1 VRVGELMHALIR
13 NEVLKILLKKKMV
26 LILTLLILFISL
38 FSYGQKYVYEQ
49 NLSRL
54 EASTSSAGYDW
65 KSLAK
70 QQIGDLE
77 RRLNSPYI
85 DEEGINSIN
94 IEIEQLNYFIEND
107 INPVTPT
114 AARFTV
120 EFIDQAI
127 IMFIPLLIII
137 LAADIVSGELSN
149 RTIKVLL
156 TRAIP
161 RWKILFSKLMALM
174 IMSTLVVL
182 LVAIIS
188 TLISGMFF
196 GRWGFNEPVTTGFR
210 LVNGSLNSSYVRTV
224 SRVSYMILV
233 YSLTWF
239 VSVVIASITLMISVL
254 VQNTASA
261 IGIVMSTLIGGQF
274 LQFFLSDWVLVKYF
288 FVSNLSLTKY
298 LTGNYQQ
305 IEGMSLI
312 FSVIVLGVWAAVSLA
327 VGFYVFLKKDILV

>member
-1 VRVGELMHALIR
+1 VRVGESMYVLIR
-13 NEVLKILLKKKMV
+13 NEVLKILLKKKMI
-26 LILTLLILFISL
+26 LIIALLILFISL

-49 NLSRL
+49 NMSRL
-54 EASTSSAGYDW
+54 EASVPSTEYDW

-70 QQIGDLE
+70 QQINDLE
-77 RRLNSPYI
+77 RRIGSPYI
-85 DEEGINSIN
+85 DEEGIRSIQ

-127 IMFIPLLIII
+127 VMFIPLLIII

-156 TRAIP
+156 TRAVP

-182 LVAIIS
+182 LVAVIS
-188 TLISGMFF
+188 TLISGFFF

-210 LVNGSLNSSYVRTV
+210 LVNDALNSNYVIRV

-254 VQNTASA
+254 VQSTASA
-261 IGIVMSTLIGGQF
+261 IGIVMSALIGGQF

-312 FSVIVLGVWAAVSLA
+312 FSVIVLGVWAVVSLA